1 MRALQPKA
9 SEMKPAYVLIFAV
22 LLLCSSVE
30 PEVAEEKPAMED
42 KTNTETESEKK
53 EKTEEITEEKNVL
66 VLHEKNFA
74 RALSENKYLLVEFC
88 KCRHLCD
95 TWPKKSFH

>member
-1 MRALQPKA
+1 MKAAHLLTFAL
-9 SEMKPAYVLIFAV
+9 
-22 LLLCSSVE
+22 LLLCAE
-30 PEVAEEKPAMED
+30 PETAEEKPDTED
-42 KTNTETESEKK
+42 ETQSEPRDQSK

-88 KCRHLCD
+88 KSLKRGNSG
-95 TWPKKSFH
+95 P